1 MLMIN
6 RELTEIPNRVFQ
18 CGHFG
23 WFYTDHRSRVFSSA
37 LEAAAAWRKETGQ
50 TDDAHPS
57 NVEMSQSPVL

>member
-23 WFYTDHRSRVFSSA
+23 WFYTDHRSRVSSAAFSSA
-37 LEAAAAWRKETGQ
+37 LAAAWIRTSV
-50 TDDAHPS
+50 P
-57 NVEMSQSPVL
+57 